1 MSTELTII
9 CIFIVFLLVMGFRTM
24 DLKNLIKSKDKF
36 LLLPFLLIFLAA
48 VAGAVA
54 GLIHWFTY

>member
-9 CIFIVFLLVMGFRTM
+9 CIFMVFLLVMGFRTM

-36 LLLPFLLIFLAA
+36 YCCLF
-48 VAGAVA
+48 
-54 GLIHWFTY
+54 Y